1 MLRNL
6 QISDFAIIDAVDLD
20 FTAGLTVLTGETG
33 AGKSI
38 LVDALEFVAGGRA
51 GADLVRAGAERADV
65 SATIDISRV
74 AGSLRHLLD
83 EQSIT
88 SGDELLLRRT
98 VGSDGRSRAWLNG
111 QTVTLQVLR
120 QVAELLIDIHGQH
133 EFQALIRP
141 ATQRLLVDSF
151 GQHQALAS
159 AVWSAHSSFTVLLK
173 RSIEVESVAA
183 DRGARLDLLRYQ
195 VRELEA
201 LNLKPGEIA
210 ALLEERGRAAHHGKL
225 LAATQQAT
233 AALFDDEAGNAY
245 AWLARA
251 QSALRQVEGMDAQLA
266 GLAPQLDEA
275 AIRIKD
281 VVHSLTQ
288 YLDRLE
294 LDPARQDAVEKRLAA
309 LEELAR
315 KHRITLEQLPEQQ
328 SRLRTELEVVENSA
342 ADTEKLRAQ
351 LLNARREYLEHAQ
364 KLSVARSDAARRL
377 AKSVSAHMQEL
388 GMTGGRFFV
397 AVEPLESAEPAPHG
411 IDRVEFRVTT
421 NPGQPQRP
429 VAKVASGGELAR
441 LSLAVQV
448 SCLADKAP
456 CMVFDEVDAGIG
468 GAVAEIVGRELRA
481 LADGAQVLCVT
492 HLPQVASQGHH
503 HLRIAKMTDGK
514 ATRTAVT
521 PLRDTARVEELAR
534 MMGGVTI
541 TERARAHA
549 MEMLAAPKARTSAA
563 SSSAAGTG
571 RKAPK
576 SAP

>member
-65 SATIDISRV
+65 TATIDISKV

-88 SGDELLLRRT
+88 SDDELLLRRT
-98 VGSDGRSRAWLNG
+98 ISADGRSRAWLNG
-111 QTVTLQVLR
+111 QIVTLQVLR

-141 ATQRLLVDSF
+141 ATQRALVDSF
-151 GQHQALAS
+151 GQHHALVS
-159 AVWSAHSSFTVLLK
+159 AVWSAHSAFTVLLR

-195 VRELEA
+195 VQELEA

-210 ALLEERGRAAHHGKL
+210 TLLAERDRATHHGKL
-225 LAATQQAT
+225 LTAAQQAT
-233 AALFDDEAGNAY
+233 AALFDNDAGNAY
-245 AWLARA
+245 ALLARA
-251 QSALRQVEGMDAQLA
+251 QAALRQVEAMDAQLA
-266 GLAPQLDEA
+266 RLASQLDEA
-275 AIRIKD
+275 SIRIKD
-281 VVHSLTQ
+281 VAHSLTQ
-288 YLDRLE
+288 YLDHLE
-294 LDPARQDAVEKRLAA
+294 LDPARQDAIEKRLAA
-309 LEELAR
+309 LEDLAR
-315 KHRITLEQLPEQQ
+315 KHRITLEQLPEQH
-328 SRLRTELEVVENSA
+328 SRLRAELDVIENSA

-351 LLNARREYLEHAQ
+351 LLNARREYLEHAK

-397 AVEPLESAEPAPHG
+397 AVEPLDNAEPAPHG

-492 HLPQVASQGHH
+492 HLPQVASQGHNH
-503 HLRIAKMTDGK
+503 WRISKVTDGK
-514 ATRTAVT
+514 ATRTSVT

-541 TERARAHA
+541 TERTRAHA
-549 MEMLAAPKARTSAA
+549 MEMLAATKAP
-563 SSSAAGTG
+563 SSAAGNSTASTG